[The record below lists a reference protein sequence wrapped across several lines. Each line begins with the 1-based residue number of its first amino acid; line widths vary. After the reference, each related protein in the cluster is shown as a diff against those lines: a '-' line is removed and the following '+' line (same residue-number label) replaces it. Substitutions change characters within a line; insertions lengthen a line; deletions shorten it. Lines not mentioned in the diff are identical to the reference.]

1 MRYLLDSNIC
11 IAILKL
17 QSLHIRRKLSS
28 TPVGQVGISSIVLA
42 ELRYGIEQSTQ
53 KEKNSKLLFTVRC
66 FGVNSI
72 IINNQKQGTK
82 RNTTH
87 GFGYSLTD
95 LFNLGEDIALPK
107 EGIERPSFLF
117 MGGGGLGGGGLGGGG
132 GGGGGRKWVR

>member
-53 KEKNSKLLFTVRC
+53 KEKNKEALIDFLDFFIVLDWPSEATHHYGRIRSELKKAGTPMGAVDLL
-66 FGVNSI
+66 I
-72 IINNQKQGTK
+72 AA
-82 RNTTH
+82 H
-87 GFGYSLTD
+87 ALTLDAILVTDNVTEFQRIAD
-95 LFNLGEDIALPK
+95 LRVENWL
-107 EGIERPSFLF
+107 R
-117 MGGGGLGGGGLGGGG
+117 
-132 GGGGGRKWVR
+132 